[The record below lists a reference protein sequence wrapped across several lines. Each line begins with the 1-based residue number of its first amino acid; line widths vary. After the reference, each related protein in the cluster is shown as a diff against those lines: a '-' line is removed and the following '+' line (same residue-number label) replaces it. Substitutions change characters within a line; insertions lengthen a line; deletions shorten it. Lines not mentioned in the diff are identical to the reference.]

1 MKNRISR
8 NDKKA
13 ILKELTDYFQSV
25 EGILFALVHGSFLQ
39 KNTYNDIDCAVF
51 LDLPVEHVAD
61 YELTLETSII
71 LELSLPVECDVR
83 VLNNAPIDFRFN
95 TIREGVLLFSHEE
108 EKFINFKEQTIIE
121 YHDFSFFLNN
131 YLREIHAGKL

>member
-1 MKNRISR
+1 MNNRISR
-8 NDKKA
+8 NNKEA
-13 ILKELTDYFQSV
+13 IIKELNDYFKSV
-25 EGILFALVHGSFLQ
+25 DGILFAVVHGSFLQ

-51 LDLPVEHVAD
+51 LDVPVEHVAD

-71 LELSLPVECDVR
+71 LELSLPAECDVR

-95 TIREGVLLFSHEE
+95 TIRESILLFSHDEDI
-108 EKFINFKEQTIIE
+108 FNNFKEQTILE

-131 YLREIHAGKL
+131 YLRELHASRL

>member
-51 LDLPVEHVAD
+51 LDLQVEHVAD